1 MNKIAATFLKEKE
14 GVRLEAYQD
23 QKGVWTIGVGHTGP
37 EVHAHLIWSQAEV
50 DAALAAD
57 MKEAEDAV
65 TKLVK
70 VKLSDG
76 SKAALISFVFNL
88 GSGSLTISDALKSI
102 NAGDYLAGARQLASW
117 DHIGKTE
124 DKGLLIRRLE
134 EAVMFLRG
142 L

>member
-1 MNKIAATFLKEKE
+1 MNSIALTFIKTHE

-37 EVHAHLIWSQAEV
+37 EVHAGLVWTQAQV

-57 MKEAEDAV
+57 MAVADDAV
-65 TKLVK
+65 GKLVK
-70 VKLSDG
+70 PKLSEM

-102 NAGDYLAGARQLASW
+102 NTGDYLAGARQLASW

-134 EAVMFLRG
+134 EAVLFLRG